1 MENFIIRHEYLNKLL
16 AYKDKDL
23 IKVVSG
29 LRRSGKS
36 TLFELFQQELYEM
49 GIQANQIVFLNFE
62 DFELRKYL
70 NDLEGLYNHI
80 ISLLDLS
87 KQSYVFLDEIQNV
100 NEFERLVDCYFFTV
114 YCLQMVSM
122 EWYMSGNV
130 YIQMPHHST

>member
-36 TLFELFQQELYEM
+36 TLFELFQQELLKM
-49 GIQANQIVFLNFE
+49 AIQANQIVFLNFE

-80 ISLLDLS
+80 ISSVDLS
-87 KQSYVFLDEIQNV
+87 KQSYVFLDEMH
-100 NEFERLVDCYFFTV
+100 FFFIFTNFSLF
-114 YCLQMVSM
+114 CIVSLDDI
-122 EWYMSGNV
+122 E
-130 YIQMPHHST
+130 

>member
-100 NEFERLVDCYFFTV
+100 NEFERLVDGLFV
-114 YCLQMVSM
+114 KK
-122 EWYMSGNV
+122 NIDV
-130 YIQMPHHST
+130 YINGSNA